1 MSLLQKG
8 SLSIGISLLAMTTL
22 CPERVSAQ
30 QSGVIQ
36 REIAIVDVPL
46 PALSAARTISGSEIT
61 YAKAEI
67 REDGPLI
74 YELGGQNQ
82 QGYEFEVDV
91 TAVGEVVEVE
101 EEIDSSAVP
110 SPVMRS
116 IDKWIPGFQSTSF
129 WRSTRPNA
137 VFYEV
142 VGSSSDSLELHL
154 EISPDAK
161 SFIINVQD

>member
-1 MSLLQKG
+1 MSLLQKC

-22 CPERVSAQ
+22 CSERVSAQ

-36 REIAIVDVPL
+36 REIPIVDVPL
-46 PALSAARTISGSEIT
+46 PALAAARTASGSEIT

-67 REDGPLI
+67 RVDGPLI

-82 QGYEFEVDV
+82 QGYEFEIDV
-91 TAVGEVVEVE
+91 TAIGEVVEIE
-101 EEIDSSAVP
+101 EEVDSSAVP

-116 IDKWIPGFQSTSF
+116 IERWIPGFQSTSF

-142 VGSSSDSLELHL
+142 VGLSADSLDLHL
-154 EISPDAK
+154 EISPDAR